1 RTNRTVEE
9 LKKSLELARREER
22 MEELKRA
29 ATGDGNIERIDGQ
42 IQIGNAQWR
51 NDPFDVNSIER
62 DFNPAREGQQFK
74 DRARHIIESEFRFR
88 HPNVDQDSAKHSAT
102 QMVEDIDPED
112 GRISRHMLV
121 CGSPIYKRAFGKLV
135 AGGPAFLSTEE
146 AQAVELSRAL
156 SLTG

>member
-1 RTNRTVEE
+1 MATSTVTRLEAELKTCVEDLERMQADHPDQQFPDEIAGRWDRTNRTVEE

-112 GRISRHMLV
+112 GRISRHM
-121 CGSPIYKRAFGKLV
+121 
-135 AGGPAFLSTEE
+135 
-146 AQAVELSRAL
+146 
-156 SLTG
+156 